1 MVLITSFSDLRGG
14 VKEPT
19 NLDVVFCRLRVI
31 CRNRAAFCP
40 SLREL
45 PVQLCALSTL
55 IMEPQKYLQRSIRKR
70 EKLVLTENKL
80 NIYCVKLQRIKKVTL
95 IVLAPFEVPLHV
107 PLQVQVS
114 LNVRARNSP
123 SLLLILIGQDSLPA
137 PLLL

>member
-1 MVLITSFSDLRGG
+1 MGGILGNDIRCKSFLP
-14 VKEPT
+14 V
-19 NLDVVFCRLRVI
+19 
-31 CRNRAAFCP
+31 NRAAFCP
-40 SLREL
+40 SLCEL
-45 PVQLCALSTL
+45 PVRLCTLSTQ
-55 IMEPQKYLQRSIRKR
+55 IAVSTRFAEPQKYSQRSIRRR